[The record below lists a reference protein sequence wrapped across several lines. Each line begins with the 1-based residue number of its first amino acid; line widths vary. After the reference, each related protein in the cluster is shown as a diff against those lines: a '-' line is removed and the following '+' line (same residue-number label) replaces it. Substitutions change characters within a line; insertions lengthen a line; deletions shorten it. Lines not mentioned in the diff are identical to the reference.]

1 MGCIKLLMLT
11 QFIENFRQSLHEEE
25 KQIKKKLTA
34 YGNCLLYN
42 LKLYACKYSKKT
54 NESMKFYLSFC
65 RE

>member
-1 MGCIKLLMLT
+1 MLT

-42 LKLYACKYSKKT
+42 LKLFKK
-54 NESMKFYLSFC
+54 
-65 RE
+65 